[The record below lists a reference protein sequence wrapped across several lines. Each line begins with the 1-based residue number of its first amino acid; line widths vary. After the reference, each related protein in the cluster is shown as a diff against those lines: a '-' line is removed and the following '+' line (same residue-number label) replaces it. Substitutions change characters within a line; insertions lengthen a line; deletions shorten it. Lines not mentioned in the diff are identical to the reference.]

1 MSTERLRLESVSFER
16 GDRRVIDRVSLR
28 VAAGDWVTLLGPNG
42 AGKTTLIKLVTGQLR
57 PGAGTRWVAD
67 APERSHGASRIGLVP
82 QEPALFDALDV
93 TGNLAAFARLHGVAA
108 GVSAQRVR
116 RALAWSGLRPHAGQR
131 IAALSGGMVRRLNI
145 ACATLHDPSLLVLDE
160 PTVGVDPHARE
171 HIYDMLLALQRRGTA
186 LLYTTHLFDEAERFS
201 SQIAVLDRGRVIA
214 AGTPEAVR
222 RQAGLDAA
230 TVRIDVPRDAPDVT
244 LPGLHRSANA
254 YVGALVD
261 PARELPRLLA
271 MLAAAGVD
279 FERVSCGTTGLDAAY
294 FALTGRSLRA

>member
-1 MSTERLRLESVSFER
+1 MSTERLRLEAVSFLRGER
-16 GDRRVIDRVSLR
+16 RIIDRVTLR

-57 PGAGTRWVAD
+57 PDAGTRWVAE
-67 APERSHGASRIGLVP
+67 APVPSYGSSRIGLVP
-82 QEPALFDALDV
+82 QEPALFEALDV
-93 TGNLAAFARLHGVAA
+93 AGNLAAFARLHGVAA
-108 GVSAQRVR
+108 GMSARRVR

-131 IAALSGGMVRRLNI
+131 IATLSGGMVRRLNI

-201 SQIAVLDRGRVIA
+201 SQVAVLDRGRVIA

-230 TVRIDVPRDAPDVT
+230 TVRIDVPRDAPDVV
-244 LPGLHRSANA
+244 LPGLLRSNNA
-254 YVGALVD
+254 YAGTLAD
-261 PARELPRLLA
+261 PSRELPRLLA
-271 MLAAAGVD
+271 TLAAAGVD
-279 FERVSCGTTGLDAAY
+279 FEHVSCGTTGLDDAY